1 MQILVAISVEEAV
14 QKVIPYLED
23 TSSAADKS
31 IYFEGWG
38 GLGASAVLRAIAENP
53 APSLRKK
60 FDRIRKKFDRIIHVD
75 CSRWKSRR
83 QLQRAIADKLEL
95 PQHVMDLFDRQDEE
109 DDFSWVEESSRA
121 EIADIRKEIYRAIKD
136 LSCLLIFHN
145 GSDDTAHINI
155 CISSTPKDATPKKKT
170 MSYYSTQKVV
180 GSPLHMPIVTTTQPA
195 VCYKD
200 VNLTMISSIDF
211 DISSAPRHEPLDIHV
226 EIGEGISYANMIS
239 EHALSAVSFVMNKAE
254 SLHVHDNFSI
264 TSVNPKHVILTGD
277 KEIRWH
283 CLKRCHVERCHRLNP
298 VFSTDY
304 TYISFRTLE
313 AFSAAELMMA
323 NCIWSRGTN
332 YWWYIYSFAELK
344 SIHLHY
350 CPRLTFVLPLSW
362 PTLDSHLPSLETL
375 HIVYCSELRQIFPV
389 EEVALRKQPR
399 GVLRFPK
406 LKHIHLHDVPKL
418 HQICEISR
426 RMVAPVLETIRVRG
440 CWALKRIPAI
450 DGSLRGQDSRPIV
463 DCEKDWWEKLE
474 WEGMNVGHDPSLFE
488 PRHSMYYKKALPRC
502 SLLRMHL

>member
-1 MQILVAISVEEAV
+1 MLHIDSLVCHVETEQQQA
-14 QKVIPYLED
+14 YA
-23 TSSAADKS
+23 T
-31 IYFEGWG
+31 
-38 GLGASAVLRAIAENP
+38 
-53 APSLRKK
+53 
-60 FDRIRKKFDRIIHVD
+60 
-75 CSRWKSRR
+75 
-83 QLQRAIADKLEL
+83 
-95 PQHVMDLFDRQDEE
+95 VMDLRFVQSLVLRSNNK
-109 DDFSWVEESSRA
+109 FCWNCN
-121 EIADIRKEIYRAIKD
+121 K
-136 LSCLLIFHN
+136 
-145 GSDDTAHINI
+145 THINI

-170 MSYYSTQKVV
+170 MSYYSAQKVV
-180 GSPLHMPIVTTTQPA
+180 GSPLHMPIVTTIQPV

-200 VNLTMISSIDF
+200 VNLAMISAIELEG
-211 DISSAPRHEPLDIHV
+211 SSAPRHEPLDIHV
-226 EIGEGISYANMIS
+226 EIGEGISYANVVS
-239 EHALSAVSFVMNKAE
+239 EQALSAVSFMMNKAK

-264 TSVNPKHVILTGD
+264 TSVNPKHVILTED
-277 KEIRWH
+277 KEITWY
-283 CLKRCHVERCHRLNP
+283 CLKRCHIERCHKLNT

-304 TYISFRTLE
+304 IKYRFQTLE

-323 NCIWSRGTN
+323 NCIWSRGRTASPRDDS
-332 YWWYIYSFAELK
+332 SFAKLR

-362 PTLDSHLPSLETL
+362 PTSDSHLPSLETL

-389 EEVALRKQPR
+389 EAVALREQPR

-418 HQICEISR
+418 HEICEIS

-450 DGSLRGQDSRPIV
+450 DGSLRGQDSCPIV

-502 SLLRMHL
+502 SLLR